1 MIYGFNKE
9 EFMNQPAFATIE
21 QDTMEAIGPRGDIIH
36 PFVGE
41 QTIVIHVG
49 GQDYNLRVLVYRIF
63 ENEMKIA
70 TLENRVNNLVCAI
83 EDLSVRLEVQED
95 RVF

>member
-9 EFMNQPAFATIE
+9 EFMNQPVFATIE

-49 GQDYNLRVLVYRIF
+49 GQDYDVRELVWKLESQEMEIYILKDKIEYLMVEIHNLNMRL
-63 ENEMKIA
+63 A
-70 TLENRVNNLVCAI
+70 AQENRV
-83 EDLSVRLEVQED
+83 
-95 RVF
+95 F